1 MTNKALTL
9 DDRLVDY
16 LRSVSL
22 REHEVLRRL
31 RAETAAHPRS
41 MMQIAPEQGQFMA
54 LLVELLGARRILEI
68 GTFTGYSALAMS
80 LALPEEGRLDT
91 CDVDAETTAMARR
104 YWQEANQQRKITLH
118 LAPALE
124 TLKSLQGLY
133 DLIFIDA
140 DKTNYDNYLEA
151 AYPLLRPGG
160 LMLFDNVLWSGA
172 VADPS
177 VGDADTEALR
187 ALNQKLH
194 QDSRFTI
201 SMLPLADGLT
211 LARKK

>member
-1 MTNKALTL
+1 MTHKALTL

-16 LRSVSL
+16 LRSNSV
-22 REHEVLRRL
+22 REPEVLQRL
-31 RAETAAHPRS
+31 RQETAAHPRS

-68 GTFTGYSALAMS
+68 GTFTGYSALVMS
-80 LALPEEGRLDT
+80 LALPEEGRVDT
-91 CDVDAETTAMARR
+91 CDVDAETTAIARR
-104 YWQEANQQRKITLH
+104 YWSEANQQGKITLH

-124 TLKSLQGLY
+124 TLKNLQGPY
-133 DLIFIDA
+133 DLMFIDA

-160 LMLFDNVLWSGA
+160 LMMFDNVLWSGA
-172 VADPS
+172 VADPGVS
-177 VGDADTEALR
+177 DADTDALR

-194 QDSRFTI
+194 KDSRFTI